1 MALIKSG
8 NIGGSA
14 RGGVDY
20 ELYCDQTG
28 GSGNRRDVDV
38 CLRLRLAGNRDWN
51 YASSFGYAAQW
62 QAVAHNVTTGW
73 GHVKGTEFWY
83 SAEGWREF
91 HHRFGID
98 VGTTN
103 SVNITVGFNLDSL
116 IDNQWDAQVRG
127 TFTVGST
134 NQAPT
139 MSGTISTFY
148 RIGDNGSWNLITRE
162 GVGTENSIKIPETAT
177 HIRCDWLAGNDD
189 KGESNLTYKLWN
201 QQNDG
206 AWSIIYQ
213 GNAKSYTHTI
223 NAGNEGRSYDYYV
236 TATDRDGATSSPN
249 IDTLQFIKN
258 VFTGASITSISNIA
272 YNSTYVDISW
282 NNPSNTDGTENF
294 IFALTC
300 DGITIYNNETKST
313 SRSMRVHIATS
324 ARTDGAAYILK
335 NDLINKFSNSS
346 YKGTLNFTLTS
357 TNAYGTK
364 KTNSKGGSVN
374 LQSTP
379 GAVPSCSLD
388 LANSTA
394 YVTLASNNSKYII
407 PDGSKNVKLVWTK
420 ATGGIGEA
428 ITYDIYVAYGSGTW
442 TLIKSDIPQNTL
454 SYLHVIPK
462 QSASVSVKYRITS
475 KTSYGFS
482 SSRDTSSY
490 TLHYYNTPSL
500 VVGAMNRTASSA
512 TLKVNINVNTSLS
525 NAIAISGTWACYNKG
540 TTTNP
545 VSQGNLA
552 TNIGEQT
559 INISNLKEMDQYDL
573 KITYKDNSGFSS
585 NVTHPTISIGQTKS
599 VFFVNKYGIGVNG
612 LKADAN
618 FSLQLQGAININN
631 IGQDKDLL
639 RLGTDRAWKFTQGG
653 SAGNT
658 SLDLV
663 SEVDSKTFRVINASK
678 TKAVHMYVDANSAKL
693 TVNGDAVCSTLVVN
707 GGGTGTN
714 PRMSYHTTQ
723 KCTYISNLNNN
734 WLKLYDD
741 GRLTWKEKPIEV
753 LTTINNSDFYG
764 LSNGNGTENGWLR
777 VPTSGLIPNM
787 PNGSN
792 NNGGSNLGTSTWRFS
807 TIYAT
812 YLNLNSGIDAS
823 GVVKTADSFNINDK
837 AKWGVGG
844 NDTYIYNAVSGKYL
858 QFKNNGMLYIS
869 DVLIG
874 DPRFKI
880 GGVSNAWWNSV
891 ITIASDGVSEVG
903 RYLDFH
909 QGSNNTSD
917 YNCRL
922 ETNSGNLICS
932 GSIQQNSDAYL
943 KENIVYIDE
952 IIEDLV
958 EEEPQRPVTYS
969 SRETAINYEM
979 IHPFKDFIRN
989 SLRTAT
995 FNYKRSSNN
1004 TFGFIAQDIN
1014 EHKIGQLFIK
1024 EYEKEIIDKSL
1035 SLDENRVIGTK
1046 KTLAFD
1052 LNAFST
1058 VIAKALQ
1065 EEIISRDIEIEKLEA
1080 RIAKLENKDMETINN
1095 E

>member
-1 MALIKSG
+1 MAFIKSG

-83 SAEGWREF
+83 SPEGWREF

-103 SVNITVGFNLDSL
+103 SVDITVGFNLDSL

-127 TFTVGST
+127 TFRVGST

-162 GVGTENSIKIPETAT
+162 GAGAENSIKIPETAT
-177 HIRCDWLAGNDD
+177 HIKCDWLAGNDD

-236 TATDRDGATSSPN
+236 TATDGDGATSSPN
-249 IDTLQFIKN
+249 IDTVQFIKN

-272 YNSTYVDISW
+272 YNSTYIDVSW

-313 SRSMRVHIATS
+313 SRSMRIHIATS

-357 TNAYGTK
+357 MNTYGTR

-379 GAVPSCSLD
+379 GAVPNCSLD

-442 TLIKSDIPQNTL
+442 TLIKSDIPQDTL

-525 NAIAISGTWACYNKG
+525 SAIAISGTWACYNKG
-540 TTTNP
+540 TTANP

-585 NVTHPTISIGQTKS
+585 NVTHPTINIGQTKS

-612 LKADAN
+612 KKADSTY
-618 FSLQLQGAININN
+618 SLNVNGSGYLDGLKIRDREKLDCNTYKPPEFWVNRTVGASPNRPADYCTVFN
-631 IGQDKDLL
+631 IGVDYSSNFQLACSYSSNPGFWVRGRHD
-639 RLGTDRAWKFTQGG
+639 T
-653 SAGNT
+653 SGN
-658 SLDLV
+658 
-663 SEVDSKTFRVINASK
+663 
-678 TKAVHMYVDANSAKL
+678 
-693 TVNGDAVCSTLVVN
+693 
-707 GGGTGTN
+707 
-714 PRMSYHTTQ
+714 YHPWAQVYTTQ
-723 KCTYISNLNNN
+723 NKPTAT
-734 WLKLYDD
+734 DV
-741 GRLTWKEKPIEV
+741 GALTK
-753 LTTINNSDFYG
+753 INNSDFYG

-777 VPTSGLIPNM
+777 VPTSGLIPNV

-812 YLNLNSGIDAS
+812 YLNLNGNIDVN
-823 GVVKTADSFNINDK
+823 GFVKTKDNFNVKDK
-837 AKWGVGG
+837 AVWGVGD
-844 NDTYIYNAVSGKYL
+844 NDTYIYNAESGKFL

-880 GGVSNAWWNSV
+880 GGVSDAWWNSV

-903 RYLDFH
+903 KYLDFH

-922 ETNSGNLICS
+922 ETNSGSLFCS
-932 GSIQQNSDAYL
+932 GSIHQNSDAYL

-958 EEEPQRPVTYS
+958 EEEPSQPVTYS
-969 SRETAINYEM
+969 SRETAINYEE

-989 SLRTAT
+989 SLKTAT
-995 FNYKRSSNN
+995 FKYKRSSNN

-1014 EHKIGQLFIK
+1014 ENKIGKLFIK
-1024 EYEKEIIDKSL
+1024 EYEREIIDKSL
-1035 SLDENRVIGTK
+1035 PLDESRVTGTK
-1046 KTLAFD
+1046 RTLAFD

>member
-1 MALIKSG
+1 MALIKTG

-83 SAEGWREF
+83 SPEGWREF

-103 SVNITVGFNLDSL
+103 SVDITVGFNLDSL

-162 GVGTENSIKIPETAT
+162 GVGEENSIKIPETAT
-177 HIRCDWLAGNDD
+177 HIKCDWLAGNDD
-189 KGESNLTYKLWN
+189 KGENNLTYKLWN

-249 IDTLQFIKN
+249 IDTVQFIKN

-335 NDLINKFSNSS
+335 NDLINKFSNLS

-442 TLIKSDIPQNTL
+442 TLIKSDIPQDTL

-525 NAIAISGTWACYNKG
+525 SAIAISGTWACYNKG

-559 INISNLKEMDQYDL
+559 ISISNLKEMDQYDL

-585 NVTHPTISIGQTKS
+585 NVTHPIISIGQTKS
-599 VFFVNKYGIGVNG
+599 VFFVNKYGVGVNG
-612 LKADAN
+612 YKADSN
-618 FSLQLQGAININN
+618 YSLSVKGSGFLDGLKIGDREKLDCNTYKSQEFWVNRTVGASPNRPADYCTVFN
-631 IGQDKDLL
+631 IGANYNSNFQLACSYSSSPGFWVRGRHD
-639 RLGTDRAWKFTQGG
+639 T
-653 SAGNT
+653 SGN
-658 SLDLV
+658 
-663 SEVDSKTFRVINASK
+663 
-678 TKAVHMYVDANSAKL
+678 
-693 TVNGDAVCSTLVVN
+693 
-707 GGGTGTN
+707 
-714 PRMSYHTTQ
+714 YHPWAQVYTTQ
-723 KCTYISNLNNN
+723 NKPTAT
-734 WLKLYDD
+734 DV
-741 GRLTWKEKPIEV
+741 GALTK
-753 LTTINNSDFYG
+753 INNSDFYG

-812 YLNLNSGIDAS
+812 YLNLNSGIDAT

-891 ITIASDGVSEVG
+891 ITVASDGVSEVG

-932 GSIQQNSDAYL
+932 GSIQQNSDANL
-943 KENIVYIDE
+943 KENIKYID
-952 IIEDLV
+952 DY
-958 EEEPQRPVTYS
+958 EEPITASLTHDAKSLPV
-969 SRETAINYEM
+969 A
-979 IHPFKDFIRN
+979 FKEFIRDDFKP
-989 SLRTAT
+989 AT
-995 FNYKRSSNN
+995 FKYKKSDVQS
-1004 TFGFIAQDIN
+1004 FGFIAQDLTDSLIS
-1014 EHKIGQLFIK
+1014 QLFIY
-1024 EYEKEIIDKSL
+1024 EYDREIIDKT
-1035 SLDENRVIGTK
+1035 LDEEERVVGTE
-1046 KTLAFD
+1046 KTLSFD
-1052 LNAFST
+1052 LAGFTT
-1058 VIAKALQ
+1058 VVARALQ

>member
-103 SVNITVGFNLDSL
+103 SVDITVGFNLDSL

-127 TFTVGST
+127 TFRVGST

-162 GVGTENSIKIPETAT
+162 GVGEENSIKIPETAT
-177 HIRCDWLAGNDD
+177 HIKCDWLAGNDD

-236 TATDRDGATSSPN
+236 TATDKDGATSSPN
-249 IDTLQFIKN
+249 IDTVQFIKN

-313 SRSMRVHIATS
+313 SRSIRVHIATS

-357 TNAYGTK
+357 MNTYGTK

-420 ATGGIGEA
+420 ATGGIGET

-442 TLIKSDIPQNTL
+442 TLIKSDIPQDTL

-475 KTSYGFS
+475 KTSYGLS

-525 NAIAISGTWACYNKG
+525 SAIAISGTWACYNKG

-585 NVTHPTISIGQTKS
+585 NITHPTISIGQTKS
-599 VFFVNKYGIGVNG
+599 VFFVNKYGVGVNG
-612 LKADAN
+612 NKADSN
-618 FSLQLQGAININN
+618 YSLSVKGSGFLDGLKLRDNKRLDCNTYKPNEIWVNRTDGASPNRPTDWCTVFN
-631 IGQDKDLL
+631 IGADNNSNFQLACSYATSPGFWVRGRHDNSGNYQSWAKVYTTLNKPTA
-639 RLGTDRAWKFTQGG
+639 TDVGA
-653 SAGNT
+653 
-658 SLDLV
+658 L
-663 SEVDSKTFRVINASK
+663 
-678 TKAVHMYVDANSAKL
+678 TK
-693 TVNGDAVCSTLVVN
+693 
-707 GGGTGTN
+707 
-714 PRMSYHTTQ
+714 
-723 KCTYISNLNNN
+723 
-734 WLKLYDD
+734 
-741 GRLTWKEKPIEV
+741 
-753 LTTINNSDFYG
+753 INNSDFYG

-777 VPTSGLIPNM
+777 VPTSGLIPNV

-844 NDTYIYNAVSGKYL
+844 NDTYIYNGVSGKYL

-891 ITIASDGVSEVG
+891 ITVANDGVSEVG

-958 EEEPQRPVTYS
+958 EEEPSRPVTYS
-969 SRETAINYEM
+969 SREIAINYEM
-979 IHPFKDFIRN
+979 IHPFKDFIRD

-1014 EHKIGQLFIK
+1014 EHK
-1024 EYEKEIIDKSL
+1024 
-1035 SLDENRVIGTK
+1035 NR
-1046 KTLAFD
+1046 
-1052 LNAFST
+1052 
-1058 VIAKALQ
+1058 
-1065 EEIISRDIEIEKLEA
+1065 
-1080 RIAKLENKDMETINN
+1080 
-1095 E
+1095 

>member
-116 IDNQWDAQVRG
+116 IDNQWDAQIRG

-177 HIRCDWLAGNDD
+177 HIKCDWLAGNDD

-213 GNAKSYTHTI
+213 GNAKSYIHTI

-249 IDTLQFIKN
+249 IDTVQFIKN

-294 IFALTC
+294 IFSLTC
-300 DGITIYNNETKST
+300 DGITIHNNETKST

-407 PDGSKNVKLVWTK
+407 PDGSKNVKLVWGK

-482 SSRDTSSY
+482 SSRDTSTY

-500 VVGAMNRTASSA
+500 AVGAMNRTASSA

-525 NAIAISGTWACYNKG
+525 SAIAISGTWVCYNKG

-612 LKADAN
+612 YKADSN
-618 FSLQLQGAININN
+618 YSLSVNGSGYLDGLKIRDREKLDCNTYKPPEFWVNRTVGASPNRPADYCTVFN
-631 IGQDKDLL
+631 IGANYNSNFQLACSYSSSPGFWVRGRHD
-639 RLGTDRAWKFTQGG
+639 T
-653 SAGNT
+653 SGNYQPWAQ
-658 SLDLV
+658 V
-663 SEVDSKTFRVINASK
+663 
-678 TKAVHMYVDANSAKL
+678 Y
-693 TVNGDAVCSTLVVN
+693 
-707 GGGTGTN
+707 
-714 PRMSYHTTQ
+714 TTQ
-723 KCTYISNLNNN
+723 NKPTAT
-734 WLKLYDD
+734 DV
-741 GRLTWKEKPIEV
+741 GALTK
-753 LTTINNSDFYG
+753 INNSDFYG

-777 VPTSGLIPNM
+777 VPTSGLIPNV

-837 AKWGVGG
+837 VKWGVGG

-958 EEEPQRPVTYS
+958 EEEPLQPVTYS
-969 SRETAINYEM
+969 SRETAINYEE

>member
-1 MALIKSG
+1 MALIKTG

-83 SAEGWREF
+83 SPEGWREF

-103 SVNITVGFNLDSL
+103 SVDITVGFNLDSL

-127 TFTVGST
+127 TFRVGST

-162 GVGTENSIKIPETAT
+162 GVGEENSIKIPETAT
-177 HIRCDWLAGNDD
+177 HIKCDWLAGNDD
-189 KGESNLTYKLWN
+189 KGENNLTYKLWN

-249 IDTLQFIKN
+249 IDTVQFIKN

-335 NDLINKFSNSS
+335 NDLINKFSNLS

-442 TLIKSDIPQNTL
+442 TLIKSDIPQDTL

-525 NAIAISGTWACYNKG
+525 SAIAISGTWACYNKG

-559 INISNLKEMDQYDL
+559 ISISNLKEMDQYDL

-585 NVTHPTISIGQTKS
+585 NVTHPIISIGQTKS
-599 VFFVNKYGIGVNG
+599 VFFVNKYGVGVNG
-612 LKADAN
+612 YKADSN
-618 FSLQLQGAININN
+618 YSLSVKGSGFLDGLKIGDREKLDCNTYKSQEFWVNRTVGASPNRPADYCTVFN
-631 IGQDKDLL
+631 IGANYNSNFQLACSYSSSPGFWVRGRHD
-639 RLGTDRAWKFTQGG
+639 T
-653 SAGNT
+653 SGN
-658 SLDLV
+658 
-663 SEVDSKTFRVINASK
+663 
-678 TKAVHMYVDANSAKL
+678 
-693 TVNGDAVCSTLVVN
+693 
-707 GGGTGTN
+707 
-714 PRMSYHTTQ
+714 YHPWAQVYTTQ
-723 KCTYISNLNNN
+723 NKPTAT
-734 WLKLYDD
+734 DV
-741 GRLTWKEKPIEV
+741 GALTK
-753 LTTINNSDFYG
+753 INNSDFYG

-812 YLNLNSGIDAS
+812 YLNLNSGIDAT

-891 ITIASDGVSEVG
+891 ITVASDGVSEVG

-932 GSIQQNSDAYL
+932 GSIQQNSDANL
-943 KENIVYIDE
+943 KENIKYID
-952 IIEDLV
+952 DY
-958 EEEPQRPVTYS
+958 EEPITASLTHDAKSLPV
-969 SRETAINYEM
+969 A
-979 IHPFKDFIRN
+979 FKEFIRDDFKP
-989 SLRTAT
+989 AT
-995 FNYKRSSNN
+995 FKYKKSDVQS
-1004 TFGFIAQDIN
+1004 FGFIAQDLTDSLIS
-1014 EHKIGQLFIK
+1014 QLFIY
-1024 EYEKEIIDKSL
+1024 EYDREIIDKT
-1035 SLDENRVIGTK
+1035 LDEEERVVGTE
-1046 KTLAFD
+1046 KTLSFD
-1052 LNAFST
+1052 LAGFTT
-1058 VIAKALQ
+1058 VVARALQ

>member
-1 MALIKSG
+1 MALIKTG

-38 CLRLRLAGNRDWN
+38 CLKLRLAGNRDWN

-83 SAEGWREF
+83 SPEGWREF

-103 SVNITVGFNLDSL
+103 SVDITVGFNLDSL

-127 TFTVGST
+127 TFRVGST

-162 GVGTENSIKIPETAT
+162 GAGAENSIKIPETAT

-189 KGESNLTYKLWN
+189 KGEGNLTYKLWN

-249 IDTLQFIKN
+249 IDTVQFIKN
-258 VFTGASITSISNIA
+258 VFTGASITSISDIA
-272 YNSTYVDISW
+272 YNSTYVDVSW

-357 TNAYGTK
+357 MNTYGTR

-379 GAVPSCSLD
+379 GAVPNCSLD

-525 NAIAISGTWACYNKG
+525 SAIAISGTWACYNKG

-559 INISNLKEMDQYDL
+559 ISISNLKEMDQYDL

-585 NVTHPTISIGQTKS
+585 NVTHPIISIGQTKS
-599 VFFVNKYGIGVNG
+599 VFFVNKYGVGVNG
-612 LKADAN
+612 YKADSN
-618 FSLQLQGAININN
+618 YSLSVKGSGFLDGLKIGDREKLDCNTYKPQEFWVNRTVGASPNRPADYCTVFN
-631 IGQDKDLL
+631 IGANYNSNFQLACSYSSSPGFWVRGRHD
-639 RLGTDRAWKFTQGG
+639 T
-653 SAGNT
+653 SGN
-658 SLDLV
+658 
-663 SEVDSKTFRVINASK
+663 
-678 TKAVHMYVDANSAKL
+678 
-693 TVNGDAVCSTLVVN
+693 
-707 GGGTGTN
+707 
-714 PRMSYHTTQ
+714 YHPWAQVYTTQ
-723 KCTYISNLNNN
+723 NKPTAT
-734 WLKLYDD
+734 DV
-741 GRLTWKEKPIEV
+741 GALTK
-753 LTTINNSDFYG
+753 INNSDFYG

-777 VPTSGLIPNM
+777 VPTSGLIPNV

-812 YLNLNSGIDAS
+812 YLNLNGNIDVN
-823 GVVKTADSFNINDK
+823 GFVKTKDNFNVKDK
-837 AKWGVGG
+837 AVWGVGD
-844 NDTYIYNAVSGKYL
+844 NDTYIYNAESGKFL

-891 ITIASDGVSEVG
+891 VTIASDGVSEVG
-903 RYLDFH
+903 KYLDFH
-909 QGSNNTSD
+909 QGSNNSSD

-922 ETNSGNLICS
+922 ETNSGSLFCS
-932 GSIQQNSDAYL
+932 GSIHQNSDAYL

-958 EEEPQRPVTYS
+958 EEEPSQPVTYS
-969 SRETAINYEM
+969 SRETAINYEE

-989 SLRTAT
+989 SLKTAT
-995 FNYKRSSNN
+995 FKYKRSSNN

-1014 EHKIGQLFIK
+1014 ENKIGQLFIK
-1024 EYEKEIIDKSL
+1024 EYEREIIDKSL
-1035 SLDENRVIGTK
+1035 SLDESRVTGTK
-1046 KTLAFD
+1046 RTLAFD

-1080 RIAKLENKDMETINN
+1080 RIAKLENKDMEKINN

>member
-83 SAEGWREF
+83 SPEGWREF

-103 SVNITVGFNLDSL
+103 SVDITVGFNLDSL

-127 TFTVGST
+127 TFRVGST

-162 GVGTENSIKIPETAT
+162 GAGAENSIKIPETAT

-189 KGESNLTYKLWN
+189 KGEGNLTYKLWN

-213 GNAKSYTHTI
+213 GNAKSYIHTI

-236 TATDRDGATSSPN
+236 TATDGDGATSSPN
-249 IDTLQFIKN
+249 IDTLQFVKN
-258 VFTGASITSISNIA
+258 AFTGASITSISNIA
-272 YNSTYVDISW
+272 YNSTYIDVSW

-357 TNAYGTK
+357 MNTYGTK

-379 GAVPSCSLD
+379 GAVPNCSLD

-442 TLIKSDIPQNTL
+442 TLIKSDIPQDTL

-500 VVGAMNRTASSA
+500 AVGAMNRTASSA

-525 NAIAISGTWACYNKG
+525 SAIAISGTWACYNKG

-585 NVTHPTISIGQTKS
+585 NVTHPTINIGQTKS

-612 LKADAN
+612 AKASSN
-618 FSLQLQGAININN
+618 HSLSVI
-631 IGQDKDLL
+631 
-639 RLGTDRAWKFTQGG
+639 G
-653 SAGNT
+653 SAYLTEGIKLRDKAGLDCNTYKPDEIWTNKTGNT
-658 SLDLV
+658 SPNRPDDWCTVLNIGGDNNSNFQIACSYAGASNFWVRGRHDV
-663 SEVDSKTFRVINASK
+663 SGN
-678 TKAVHMYVDANSAKL
+678 Y
-693 TVNGDAVCSTLVVN
+693 
-707 GGGTGTN
+707 N
-714 PRMSYHTTQ
+714 PWAQVYTTQ
-723 KCTYISNLNNN
+723 N
-734 WLKLYDD
+734 
-741 GRLTWKEKPIEV
+741 KPTATDVGV
-753 LTTINNSDFYG
+753 LTKINNSDYYSLNSG
-764 LSNGNGTENGWLR
+764 DGTENGWLR
-777 VPTSGLIPNM
+777 VPATGLLPNVA
-787 PNGSN
+787 NGSN
-792 NNGGSNLGTSTWRFS
+792 NNGGSSLGTSTWRFS
-807 TIYAT
+807 NIYAT
-812 YLNLNSGIDAS
+812 YLNLNGNIDVN
-823 GVVKTADSFNINDK
+823 GFVKTKDSFNVKDK
-837 AKWGVGG
+837 AVWGVGD
-844 NDTYIYNAVSGKYL
+844 NDTYIYNGVSGKYL
-858 QFKNNGMLYIS
+858 QFNNDGMLYIS
-869 DVLIG
+869 NVLIG

-891 ITIASDGVSEVG
+891 VTVASDGVSEVG
-903 RYLDFH
+903 KYLDFH
-909 QGSNNTSD
+909 QGSNNSSD

-922 ETNSGNLICS
+922 ETNSGSLFCS
-932 GSIQQNSDAYL
+932 GSIHQNSDVYL

-958 EEEPQRPVTYS
+958 EEEPSQPVTYS
-969 SRETAINYEM
+969 SRETAIDYEV

-989 SLRTAT
+989 SLKTAT
-995 FNYKRSSNN
+995 FKYKRSSNN

-1014 EHKIGQLFIK
+1014 ENKIGKLFIK
-1024 EYEKEIIDKSL
+1024 EYEREIIDKSL
-1035 SLDENRVIGTK
+1035 SLDESRVTGTK
-1046 KTLAFD
+1046 RTLAFD

-1065 EEIISRDIEIEKLEA
+1065 EEIISRDIEIKKLEA

>member
-1 MALIKSG
+1 MALIKTG

-38 CLRLRLAGNRDWN
+38 CLKLRLAGNRDWN

-83 SAEGWREF
+83 SPEGWREF

-103 SVNITVGFNLDSL
+103 SVDITVGFNLDSL

-127 TFTVGST
+127 TFRVGST

-162 GVGTENSIKIPETAT
+162 GAGAENSIKIPETAT

-213 GNAKSYTHTI
+213 GNAKSYIHTI

-272 YNSTYVDISW
+272 YNSTYVDVSW
-282 NNPSNTDGTENF
+282 NNPSNTNGTENF

-300 DGITIYNNETKST
+300 DGITIHNNETKST

-357 TNAYGTK
+357 MNTYGTK
-364 KTNSKGGSVN
+364 KTNSKGSSVN

-475 KTSYGFS
+475 KTSYGLS
-482 SSRDTSSY
+482 SSRDTSTY

-512 TLKVNINVNTSLS
+512 SLKVNINVNTSLS
-525 NAIAISGTWACYNKG
+525 SAIAISGTWACYNKG

-585 NVTHPTISIGQTKS
+585 NVTHPTINIGQTKS

-612 LKADAN
+612 EKASSNHSLSVIGSAYLTGGIKFSDKAGLDCNTYKTDEFWVNRTGNNSPNRPTNYCTVFNIGADYKSNFQLASSYDSTPGFWVRGRHDTSGNYHSWARVYTTQFKPTPADIGAAPTSVGGNITIHADSDSSTTSEYLALKAGHN
-618 FSLQLQGAININN
+618 ILQITSSGGGATVTK
-631 IGQDKDLL
+631 GQDKLTFNGNIVYHAGRKPTPADIGALSSSGGTLTGDLVINNNK
-639 RLGTDRAWKFTQGG
+639 RLKINGG
-653 SAGNT
+653 STNLEIAIGGNDVFFKNT
-658 SLDLV
+658 KSDSYLQFHNNGNLYINSLLIGTQDYPIIGSDTNRWFSRIAPVLA
-663 SEVDSKTFRVINASK
+663 DGVIEIGRFIDFHRAYSDGADY
-678 TKAVHMYVDANSAKL
+678 TARFDA
-693 TVNGDAVCSTLVVN
+693 
-707 GGGTGTN
+707 
-714 PRMSYHTTQ
+714 
-723 KCTYISNLNNN
+723 
-734 WLKLYDD
+734 
-741 GRLTWKEKPIEV
+741 
-753 LTTINNSDFYG
+753 
-764 LSNGNGTENGWLR
+764 NGNGIWCS
-777 VPTSGLIPNM
+777 TS
-787 PNGSN
+787 
-792 NNGGSNLGTSTWRFS
+792 
-807 TIYAT
+807 
-812 YLNLNSGIDAS
+812 
-823 GVVKTADSFNINDK
+823 
-837 AKWGVGG
+837 
-844 NDTYIYNAVSGKYL
+844 
-858 QFKNNGMLYIS
+858 IS
-869 DVLIG
+869 
-874 DPRFKI
+874 
-880 GGVSNAWWNSV
+880 
-891 ITIASDGVSEVG
+891 
-903 RYLDFH
+903 
-909 QGSNNTSD
+909 QGSD
-917 YNCRL
+917 R
-922 ETNSGNLICS
+922 E
-932 GSIQQNSDAYL
+932 L
-943 KENIVYIDE
+943 KENIKYLDDE
-952 IIEDLV
+952 PALLTT
-958 EEEPQRPVTYS
+958 EEENS
-969 SRETAINYEM
+969 STL
-979 IHPFKDFIRN
+979 FKDFIKDFKF
-989 SLRTAT
+989 AT
-995 FNYKRSSNN
+995 YNYKGSEGRC
-1004 TFGFIAQDIN
+1004 FGFIAQDIA
-1014 EHKIGQLFIK
+1014 EHPVSKLLLQEHEMDIINK
-1024 EYEKEIIDKSL
+1024 KTREI
-1035 SLDENRVIGTK
+1035 EGTET
-1046 KTLAFD
+1046 TLAFNLAD
-1052 LNAFST
+1052 YTS
-1058 VIAKALQ
+1058 VVAKALQ

-1080 RIAKLENKDMETINN
+1080 RIAKLENKSMEEINN

>member
-1 MALIKSG
+1 MALIKTG

-38 CLRLRLAGNRDWN
+38 CLKLRLAGNRDWN

-83 SAEGWREF
+83 SPEGWREF

-103 SVNITVGFNLDSL
+103 SVDITVGFNLDSL

-127 TFTVGST
+127 TFRVGST

-162 GVGTENSIKIPETAT
+162 GAGAENSIKIPETAT
-177 HIRCDWLAGNDD
+177 HIKCDWLAGNDD
-189 KGESNLTYKLWN
+189 KGEGNLTYKLWN

-213 GNAKSYTHTI
+213 GNAKSYIHTI

-249 IDTLQFIKN
+249 IDTVQFIKN

-294 IFALTC
+294 IFSLTC

-357 TNAYGTK
+357 MNTYGTK

-475 KTSYGFS
+475 KTSYGLS
-482 SSRDTSSY
+482 SSRDTSTY

-525 NAIAISGTWACYNKG
+525 SAIAISGTWACYNKG
-540 TTTNP
+540 TTANP

-585 NVTHPTISIGQTKS
+585 NVTHPTINIGQTKS
-599 VFFVNKYGIGVNG
+599 VFFVNKYGVGVNG
-612 LKADAN
+612 YKADSTYSLN
-618 FSLQLQGAININN
+618 VKGSGFLDGLKFSDKQQLDCNTYKTNEFWVNRTLQFCPNRPADYCTVFN
-631 IGQDKDLL
+631 IGADYQSNFQLACSYSPTPGFWVRGRHD
-639 RLGTDRAWKFTQGG
+639 T
-653 SAGNT
+653 SGNYQ
-658 SLDLV
+658 SW
-663 SEVDSKTFRVINASK
+663 
-678 TKAVHMYVDANSAKL
+678 AKVYTTLNKPTAADVGALPL
-693 TVNGDAVCSTLVVN
+693 T
-707 GGGTGTN
+707 GGTLTGNLAISGNGKQN
-714 PRMSYHTTQ
+714 PV
-723 KCTYISNLNNN
+723 
-734 WLKLYDD
+734 
-741 GRLTWKEKPIEV
+741 EV

-777 VPTSGLIPNM
+777 VPTSGLIPNV

-812 YLNLNSGIDAS
+812 YLNLNGNIDVN
-823 GVVKTADSFNINDK
+823 GFVKTKDNFNVKDK
-837 AKWGVGG
+837 AVWGVGD
-844 NDTYIYNAVSGKYL
+844 NDTYIYNAESGKFL
-858 QFKNNGMLYIS
+858 QFKNNGMLYS
-869 DVLIG
+869 GDVLIG
-874 DPRFKI
+874 DPRFKV

-903 RYLDFH
+903 KYLDFH

-922 ETNSGNLICS
+922 ETNSGSLFCS
-932 GSIQQNSDAYL
+932 GSIHQNSDVYL

-958 EEEPQRPVTYS
+958 EEEPSQPVTYS
-969 SRETAINYEM
+969 SRETAINYEE

-989 SLRTAT
+989 NLKTAT
-995 FNYKRSSNN
+995 FKYKRSSNN

-1014 EHKIGQLFIK
+1014 ENKIGKLFIK
-1024 EYEKEIIDKSL
+1024 EYEREIIDKSL
-1035 SLDENRVIGTK
+1035 PLDESRVTGTK
-1046 KTLAFD
+1046 RTLAFD

>member
-103 SVNITVGFNLDSL
+103 SVDITVGFNLDSL

-127 TFTVGST
+127 TFRVGST

-162 GVGTENSIKIPETAT
+162 GAGAENSIKIPETAT

-189 KGESNLTYKLWN
+189 KGEGNLTYKLWN

-249 IDTLQFIKN
+249 IDTVQFIKN

-357 TNAYGTK
+357 MNTYGTR

-442 TLIKSDIPQNTL
+442 TLIKSDIPQDTL

-585 NVTHPTISIGQTKS
+585 NVTHPTINIGQTKS
-599 VFFVNKYGIGVNG
+599 VFFVNKYGVGVNG
-612 LKADAN
+612 NKADSN
-618 FSLQLQGAININN
+618 YSLSVKGSVYLDGLRISYKEGLDCNTYKPNEFWVNRTHNKSLNKPTEYCTVFN
-631 IGQDKDLL
+631 IGTDYNSNFQLACSYSTTPGFWVRGRHDTSGNYQSWAKVYTTQNKPTPAEIGAAPASHTHSYLPLSGGSLTGNLSTPILDVAETASFGGQIKIVNTSSPNTLSL
-639 RLGTDRAWKFTQGG
+639 EGATNANQAIIKFGNGARIYSGSNETRLIVEGGIYSNKNIEGADIVSNGSMYPTRSAQGG
-653 SAGNT
+653 WDIGLVTNRFYTLYAVNT
-658 SLDLV
+658 
-663 SEVDSKTFRVINASK
+663 
-678 TKAVHMYVDANSAKL
+678 
-693 TVNGDAVCSTLVVN
+693 
-707 GGGTGTN
+707 
-714 PRMSYHTTQ
+714 
-723 KCTYISNLNNN
+723 NLSSDKNM
-734 WLKLYDD
+734 
-741 GRLTWKEKPIEV
+741 KE
-753 LTTINNSDFYG
+753 D
-764 LSNGNGTENGWLR
+764 
-777 VPTSGLIPNM
+777 
-787 PNGSN
+787 
-792 NNGGSNLGTSTWRFS
+792 
-807 TIYAT
+807 
-812 YLNLNSGIDAS
+812 
-823 GVVKTADSFNINDK
+823 
-837 AKWGVGG
+837 
-844 NDTYIYNAVSGKYL
+844 
-858 QFKNNGMLYIS
+858 
-869 DVLIG
+869 
-874 DPRFKI
+874 
-880 GGVSNAWWNSV
+880 
-891 ITIASDGVSEVG
+891 
-903 RYLDFH
+903 
-909 QGSNNTSD
+909 
-917 YNCRL
+917 
-922 ETNSGNLICS
+922 
-932 GSIQQNSDAYL
+932 
-943 KENIVYIDE
+943 IVYIDDTQFFNNDE
-952 IIEDLV
+952 I
-958 EEEPQRPVTYS
+958 TK
-969 SRETAINYEM
+969 T
-979 IHPFKDFIRN
+979 PFRDFISN
-989 SLRTAT
+989 DLKVAIYK
-995 FNYKRSSNN
+995 YKRQSIEEDEDGNERIKDLPHQPEDSQI
-1004 TFGFIAQDIN
+1004 GFIAQDIRN
-1014 EHKIGQLFIK
+1014 TEVGSMFVYG
-1024 EYEKEIIDKSL
+1024 EDGNMNYSP
-1035 SLDENRVIGTK
+1035 SGFT
-1046 KTLAFD
+1046 
-1052 LNAFST
+1052 T

>member
-1 MALIKSG
+1 MALIKTG

-83 SAEGWREF
+83 SPEGWREF

-127 TFTVGST
+127 TFRVGST

-162 GVGTENSIKIPETAT
+162 GAGAENSIKIPETAT

-189 KGESNLTYKLWN
+189 KGEGNLTYKLWN

-213 GNAKSYTHTI
+213 GNAKSYIHTI

-236 TATDRDGATSSPN
+236 TATDGDGATSSPN
-249 IDTLQFIKN
+249 IDTLQFVKN
-258 VFTGASITSISNIA
+258 VFTGASITSISDIA

-313 SRSMRVHIATS
+313 SRSMRVHIATY

-357 TNAYGTK
+357 MNTYGTR

-379 GAVPSCSLD
+379 GAVPNCSLD

-525 NAIAISGTWACYNKG
+525 SAIAISGTWACYNKG

-559 INISNLKEMDQYDL
+559 ISISNLKEMDQYDL

-585 NVTHPTISIGQTKS
+585 NVTHPIISIGQTKS
-599 VFFVNKYGIGVNG
+599 VFFVNKYGVGVNG
-612 LKADAN
+612 YKADSN
-618 FSLQLQGAININN
+618 YSLSV
-631 IGQDKDLL
+631 K
-639 RLGTDRAWKFTQGG
+639 G
-653 SAGNT
+653 SGF
-658 SLDLV
+658 LD
-663 SEVDSKTFRVINASK
+663 
-678 TKAVHMYVDANSAKL
+678 
-693 TVNGDAVCSTLVVN
+693 G
-707 GGGTGTN
+707 
-714 PRMSYHTTQ
+714 
-723 KCTYISNLNNN
+723 
-734 WLKLYDD
+734 LK
-741 GRLTWKEKPIEV
+741 
-753 LTTINNSDFYG
+753 
-764 LSNGNGTENGWLR
+764 
-777 VPTSGLIPNM
+777 
-787 PNGSN
+787 
-792 NNGGSNLGTSTWRFS
+792 
-807 TIYAT
+807 
-812 YLNLNSGIDAS
+812 
-823 GVVKTADSFNINDK
+823 
-837 AKWGVGG
+837 
-844 NDTYIYNAVSGKYL
+844 
-858 QFKNNGMLYIS
+858 
-869 DVLIG
+869 IG
-874 DPRFKI
+874 DR
-880 GGVSNAWWNSV
+880 
-891 ITIASDGVSEVG
+891 
-903 RYLDFH
+903 
-909 QGSNNTSD
+909 
-917 YNCRL
+917 
-922 ETNSGNLICS
+922 
-932 GSIQQNSDAYL
+932 
-943 KENIVYIDE
+943 
-952 IIEDLV
+952 
-958 EEEPQRPVTYS
+958 
-969 SRETAINYEM
+969 
-979 IHPFKDFIRN
+979 
-989 SLRTAT
+989 
-995 FNYKRSSNN
+995 
-1004 TFGFIAQDIN
+1004 
-1014 EHKIGQLFIK
+1014 
-1024 EYEKEIIDKSL
+1024 
-1035 SLDENRVIGTK
+1035 
-1046 KTLAFD
+1046 
-1052 LNAFST
+1052 
-1058 VIAKALQ
+1058 
-1065 EEIISRDIEIEKLEA
+1065 EKLDCNTYKPQEFWVNRTVGA
-1080 RIAKLENKDMETINN
+1080 SPNRPAD
-1095 E
+1095 

>member
-1 MALIKSG
+1 MALIKTG

-38 CLRLRLAGNRDWN
+38 CLKLRLAGNRDWN

-83 SAEGWREF
+83 SPEGWREF

-103 SVNITVGFNLDSL
+103 SVDITIGFNLDSL

-127 TFTVGST
+127 TFRVGST

-162 GVGTENSIKIPETAT
+162 GAGAENSIKIPETAT

-189 KGESNLTYKLWN
+189 KGEGNLTYKLWN

-294 IFALTC
+294 IFSLTC
-300 DGITIYNNETKST
+300 DGITIHNNETKST
-313 SRSMRVHIATS
+313 SRSMRVHIVTS

-357 TNAYGTK
+357 MNTYGTR

-482 SSRDTSSY
+482 SSRDTSTY

-500 VVGAMNRTASSA
+500 AVGAMNRTASSA

-525 NAIAISGTWACYNKG
+525 SAIAISGTWACYNKG

-559 INISNLKEMDQYDL
+559 ISISNLKEMDQYDL

-585 NVTHPTISIGQTKS
+585 NVTHPTINIGQTKS

-612 LKADAN
+612 EKASSNHSLSVIGSAYLTGGIK
-618 FSLQLQGAININN
+618 FSDKAGLDCNTYKTDEFWVNRTSGTSPNKPTDYCTVFN
-631 IGQDKDLL
+631 IGADYKSNFQLACSYSSTPGFWVRGRHD
-639 RLGTDRAWKFTQGG
+639 T
-653 SAGNT
+653 SGN
-658 SLDLV
+658 
-663 SEVDSKTFRVINASK
+663 
-678 TKAVHMYVDANSAKL
+678 YQPWAK
-693 TVNGDAVCSTLVVN
+693 V
-707 GGGTGTN
+707 
-714 PRMSYHTTQ
+714 YTTQ
-723 KCTYISNLNNN
+723 NKPTAT
-734 WLKLYDD
+734 DV
-741 GRLTWKEKPIEV
+741 GALTK
-753 LTTINNSDFYG
+753 INNSDFYG

-777 VPTSGLIPNM
+777 VPTSGLIPNV

-812 YLNLNSGIDAS
+812 YLNLNGNIDVN
-823 GVVKTADSFNINDK
+823 GFVKTKDNFNVKDK
-837 AKWGVGG
+837 AVWGVGD
-844 NDTYIYNAVSGKYL
+844 NDTYIYNAESGKFL

-903 RYLDFH
+903 KYLDFH

-922 ETNSGNLICS
+922 ETNSGSLFCS
-932 GSIQQNSDAYL
+932 GSIHQNSDAYL

-958 EEEPQRPVTYS
+958 EEEPSQPITYS
-969 SRETAINYEM
+969 SRETAIDYEV

-989 SLRTAT
+989 SLKTAT
-995 FNYKRSSNN
+995 FKYKRSSNN

-1014 EHKIGQLFIK
+1014 ENKIGKLFIK
-1024 EYEKEIIDKSL
+1024 EYEREIIDKSL
-1035 SLDENRVIGTK
+1035 PLDESRVTGTK
-1046 KTLAFD
+1046 RTLAFD